1 MTPSRGAA
9 LLLCVLAAA
18 APLAAGDAASDDA
31 QVLEILTTTQP
42 RDAAIARGLA
52 WLRTRTGPDG
62 LMSGEHST
70 AMTALA
76 AMAHLA
82 TGITPEDAAHG
93 PWLRRSLDGI
103 LDRQDRSGYFGA
115 ADNSRMYGHGIAT
128 LLCAEALGAC
138 RDPDLDERL
147 RGALEKA
154 IAVTVNAARVEK
166 NDLNRGGWRYTPFA
180 GDSDLSLSGWQL
192 LSLVAARKAGITVP
206 DQVVTDAI
214 AYARR
219 LVGPDGKVGY
229 TQAGDDRPALR
240 GLAVF
245 ALSVAPGDDD
255 RATIARIA
263 ARIQADPPTWTGD
276 WPLYRAHYDALGL
289 GAAHPETWAAVG
301 PQWQALLLKQQGKD
315 GSWTPGSGQERG
327 HGPVYATA
335 MAILAMAVD
344 RQVLPAFAR

>member
-1 MTPSRGAA
+1 MIRT
-9 LLLCVLAAA
+9 LLAMGLLVGCPATAHAVE
-18 APLAAGDAASDDA
+18 AGGDDA
-31 QVLEILTTTQP
+31 QVLEILSTTQP

-52 WLRTRTGPDG
+52 WLRGRTGSDG
-62 LMSGEHST
+62 LIPGDHGT

-93 PWLRRSLDGI
+93 PWLRRTLDGI
-103 LDRQDRSGYFGA
+103 LSRQDRTGYFGA

-138 RDPDLDERL
+138 RDPELDERL
-147 RGALEKA
+147 RTALEKA

-166 NDLNRGGWRYTPFA
+166 NNHHRGGWRYTPFA

-192 LSLVAARKAGITVP
+192 LSLVAARKAGVTVP
-206 DQVVTDAI
+206 DQVVTDAV

-219 LVGPDGKVGY
+219 MISPEGKVGY
-229 TQAGDDRPALR
+229 ERADDDHPALR
-240 GLAVF
+240 GLALF
-245 ALSVAPGDDD
+245 ALTVAPRDDD

-263 ARIQADPPTWTGD
+263 ARIQADPPTWNGD

-289 GAAHPETWAAVG
+289 GAAHPETWTVVG
-301 PQWQALLLKQQGKD
+301 AQWQTLLLKQQGKD
-315 GSWTPGSGQERG
+315 GSWTPGSGHERG
-327 HGPVYATA
+327 HGPVYGTA
-335 MAILAMAVD
+335 MTILALAVD